1 MEGKLYK
8 QRGPQFPTE
17 VVKTI
22 VQFTPAWPV
31 AQVEPQLKEAD
42 DRFTAPPIPKHEGQV
57 AVIGSE
63 LLRTDTDT
71 HAAGLV
77 TVKPVTETTTAA
89 LPRMGE
95 EVVIMS

>member
-1 MEGKLYK
+1 M
-8 QRGPQFPTE
+8 
-17 VVKTI
+17 
-22 VQFTPAWPV
+22 

-77 TVKPVTETTTAA
+77 TVEPVT
-89 LPRMGE
+89 
-95 EVVIMS
+95 